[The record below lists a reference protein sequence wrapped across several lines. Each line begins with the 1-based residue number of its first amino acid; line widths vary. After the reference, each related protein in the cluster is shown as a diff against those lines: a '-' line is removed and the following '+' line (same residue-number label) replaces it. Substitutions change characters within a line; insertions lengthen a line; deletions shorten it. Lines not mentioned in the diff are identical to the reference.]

1 MEKCEY
7 TSKTRGENVKNP
19 HEKQQESVRTMNI
32 KDKYALTVNEA
43 AEYFGIGRNKITELL
58 NERDCPF
65 VLHVGSK
72 RLVKRTAMEQWLDKA
87 YSI

>member
-1 MEKCEY
+1 M
-7 TSKTRGENVKNP
+7 KNP
-19 HEKQQESVRTMNI
+19 HEKQQESVMIMNI

-58 NERDCPF
+58 NESDCPF
-65 VLHVGSK
+65 VLYVGSK